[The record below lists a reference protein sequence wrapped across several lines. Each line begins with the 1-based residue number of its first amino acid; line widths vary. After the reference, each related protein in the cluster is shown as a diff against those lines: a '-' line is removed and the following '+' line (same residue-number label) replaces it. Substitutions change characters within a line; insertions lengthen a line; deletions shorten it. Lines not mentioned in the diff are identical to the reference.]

1 MDIRQLRYFVVVAE
15 ELHFSRAAV
24 RLHMSQPPLSQQI
37 KALEEEL
44 GVTLL
49 VRNKREVKL
58 TDAGEV
64 FLEECRRLIE
74 QLQSAIDVTVRA
86 AGGDTGVLRVGVST
100 SAVFHVM
107 PEVLGRLR
115 THFPEIEL
123 VVRDMGSSDQIRA
136 VSKDRL
142 DIGIIHESLNVESL
156 QYIPLFSDPFVLA
169 VPEAHPLAGQ
179 AAVRLADL
187 RNERFISF
195 SREAA
200 PSLYDSLILACSKS
214 GFEPKIA
221 HTARHALTIFQMV
234 RLELGIA
241 FVPQSFA
248 HSQTPGVCY
257 VQLDPVPQGVRI
269 GAIWNP
275 KTPSALVQN
284 VVQTILSRPF
294 M

>member
-15 ELHFSRAAV
+15 ELHFSRAAL

-44 GVTLL
+44 GVTLFI
-49 VRNKREVKL
+49 RNKREVKL
-58 TDAGEV
+58 TDAGHV

-86 AGGDTGVLRVGVST
+86 AGGDTGVLRLGMST

-107 PEVLGRLR
+107 PEILRRLR
-115 THFPEIEL
+115 THFPEVEL
-123 VVRDMGSSDQIRA
+123 LVRDMGSGDQIRA
-136 VSKDRL
+136 VAKDRL

-156 QYIPLFSDPFVLA
+156 HYSPLFSDPFVLA
-169 VPEAHPLAGQ
+169 VPSSHPLAMQ
-179 AAVRLADL
+179 ATVRLADL

-195 SREAA
+195 SRESA
-200 PSLYDSLILACSKS
+200 PSLYDSLISACSKS

-221 HTARHALTIFQMV
+221 HAARHALTIFQMV

-248 HSQTPGVCY
+248 HSQTPGVSY
-257 VQLDPVPQGVRI
+257 VQLDPLPDGVRI
-269 GAIWNP
+269 GAIWNSR
-275 KTPSALVQN
+275 TPSALVQN
-284 VVQTILSRPF
+284 VVKTILSEPF
-294 M
+294 G

>member
-115 THFPEIEL
+115 THFPGIEL

-179 AAVRLADL
+179 AAVRLVDL

-214 GFEPKIA
+214 GFEPKIS

-248 HSQTPGVCY
+248 HSQTPGVRY